1 MRAALLLLAT
11 HTAAAA
17 TLQPTVKPALAQNH
31 KLQLAPDP
39 VATIVTLRGGASLGP
54 ITPTVGAWL
63 QVVLEAYVRAPSH
76 LLPHVCSLTRAPS
89 RVLPHACSLT
99 RAPAA
104 AAVPRR
110 LPRACPSSSR

>member
-1 MRAALLLLAT
+1 MYPGYMRAAALLLLAT

-17 TLQPTVKPALAQNH
+17 TLQPTVKPALAQN
-31 KLQLAPDP
+31 KLQLAPDA

-76 LLPHVCSLTRAPS
+76 LLPHTCSLMRAPS
-89 RVLPHACSLT
+89 RFLPHSCA
-99 RAPAA
+99 
-104 AAVPRR
+104 
-110 LPRACPSSSR
+110 SSSS

>member
-89 RVLPHACSLT
+89 RVLPNAC
-99 RAPAA
+99 A
-104 AAVPRR
+104 
-110 LPRACPSSSR
+110 SSSS